1 MTVRAV
7 ELPELWMPHPLRV
20 NPHLPA
26 LRAES
31 ESWAREMGMLID
43 DEGGPSH
50 RAIWTRHKFQAM
62 TVDALTAWTL
72 PDAAPD
78 DLRLNHR
85 FNIWALAWDDYFA
98 ATFKRTGDLRGA
110 LEFTARLHAFLSPQR
125 GQGQPEPVNAV
136 ERGIA
141 DLQRQLFPPKL
152 AHWRQEF
159 NRAVARYI
167 DAGVEELANSRAG
180 RVPHLIDY
188 APFRRESFAAHTA
201 PYSVELSTGARIPE
215 RIRSGRTMR
224 GLLAAFMDVMGLAN
238 DIASYEREVHEE
250 RDVNNLV
257 VVMAASLGIPLREAV
272 PAAVHLVNT
281 RMRDFEQLRREA
293 VRLPARASGPHPEES
308 AELETWI
315 EGACGFLSGL
325 YAWYTGAPRYVSA
338 EAPPEPGY
346 RAGADTRAPAP
357 PSAVGLGAEAR
368 P

>member
-1 MTVRAV
+1 MTMPAV

-20 NPHLPA
+20 NPHLPG

-31 ESWAREMGMLID
+31 ETWAREMGMLSGED
-43 DEGGPSH
+43 GRPDGPDR
-50 RAIWTRHKFQAM
+50 RAIWTRPQFRAM
-62 TVDALTAWTL
+62 TVDQLTAWTL

-98 ATFKRTGDLRGA
+98 SAFKRTGDFQGA
-110 LEFTARLHAFLSPQR
+110 LEFTARLHAFLR
-125 GQGQPEPVNAV
+125 PEPGVRLPEPANAV

-141 DLQRQLFPPKL
+141 DLQQHLFPPRL

-159 NRAVARYI
+159 NRALARYV
-167 DAGVEELANSRAG
+167 DAGVQELANSRAG

-188 APFRRESFAAHTA
+188 APFRRDSFAAHTA

-215 RIRSGRTMR
+215 RVRHSRTVH

-257 VVMAASLGIPLREAV
+257 VVIGTSMGIPLHEAV
-272 PAAVHLVNT
+272 PAAVHLVNS
-281 RMRDFEQLRREA
+281 RMRDFEELRRSEIP
-293 VRLPARASGPHPEES
+293 LLARQFGLRQDERD
-308 AELETWI
+308 ELDTWI
-315 EGACGFLSGL
+315 GGACGFLSGL
-325 YAWYTGAPRYVSA
+325 HAWYTGAPRYA
-338 EAPPEPGY
+338 EERCEG
-346 RAGADTRAPAP
+346 GTGMCAPAP
-357 PSAVGLGAEAR
+357 PSL
-368 P
+368 